1 MSIFSPGLV
10 LYDFEPTP
18 KTTTPEER
26 AEYKSR
32 RRSARL
38 RALVER
44 LDEIV
49 TKNRKA
55 V

>member
-10 LYDFEPTP
+10 LFDYDQEPQ
-18 KTTTPEER
+18 KTTEEER
-26 AEYKSR
+26 RGHKIL

-49 TKNRKA
+49 RKSKERI
-55 V
+55 

>member
-1 MSIFSPGLV
+1 MSIYSPRLV
-10 LYDFEPTP
+10 LFDYDQP
-18 KTTTPEER
+18 KTTTTPEER
-26 AEYKSR
+26 AEYNSR

>member
-1 MSIFSPGLV
+1 MSIFSPQLV
-10 LYDFEPTP
+10 LFDYDQA
-18 KTTTPEER
+18 KTTTKEER
-26 AEYKSR
+26 EAHKTA

>member
-10 LYDFEPTP
+10 LFDYQAP
-18 KTTTPEER
+18 KTTEEDR

-32 RRSARL
+32 RRTARL

-49 TKNRKA
+49 TKNKKGG
-55 V
+55 VV

>member
-1 MSIFSPGLV
+1 MSIFSPRLV
-10 LYDFEPTP
+10 LFDYDQV
-18 KTTTPEER
+18 KTTTTQAER
-26 AEYKSR
+26 AEYKFR

-49 TKNRKA
+49 RRSRP
-55 V
+55 

>member
-1 MSIFSPGLV
+1 MGIFSPGLV
-10 LYDFEPTP
+10 LYDFEPAP

-32 RRSARL
+32 RRSRRL

-49 TKNRKA
+49 RRSKS
-55 V
+55 

>member
-1 MSIFSPGLV
+1 MSIFSPQLV
-10 LYDFEPTP
+10 LYDYGQEPQ
-18 KTTTPEER
+18 KTTEEER
-26 AEYKSR
+26 RGHKIL

-49 TKNRKA
+49 TKNRK
-55 V
+55 VV

>member
-1 MSIFSPGLV
+1 MSIFSPGRV
-10 LYDFEPTP
+10 LYDYGQEPQ
-18 KTTTPEER
+18 KTTEEER
-26 AEYKSR
+26 AIHKAQR
-32 RRSARL
+32 RTARL